1 MVNEFGG
8 SDGQILVFDDSKL
21 HLAFNK
27 SDEERLVLIIDMARP
42 DELPTVSQSSVK
54 LCQSQP
60 MDMCSAYMLQGFRVS
75 WQGCSQGSHSDA
87 LDAFILS
94 HQ

>member
-8 SDGQILVFDDSKL
+8 SNGQILVFDDSKL

-42 DELPTVSQSSVK
+42 DELPTV
-54 LCQSQP
+54 CQTSP
-60 MDMCSAYMLQGFRVS
+60 ARVS
-75 WQGCSQGSHSDA
+75 VCFAHMVARIQGVVAGV
-87 LDAFILS
+87 LS
-94 HQ
+94 GFSF

>member
-1 MVNEFGG
+1 MNEFGG

-42 DELPTVSQSSVK
+42 DELSSVSQTSAK
-54 LCQSQP
+54 LCQSQR
-60 MDMCSAYMLQGFRVS
+60 MEMCTHVFCSYVARIQGVVA
-75 WQGCSQGSHSDA
+75 GV
-87 LDAFILS
+87 LS
-94 HQ
+94 GFSF